1 MGAKPILTEDQ
12 RWLLRGLGGW
22 MMRDCMIGPS
32 GVAHLMQSLSSSSTA
47 HVDGGPDW
55 LDSGYQCRGGKVM
68 SNRQPAV
75 TVDEAQINRY
85 ASQLDA
91 TLKAELIE
99 CQRADRAETDR
110 VRKWCRCGREA
121 ECLKANQGD
130 PLYGNRHHP
139 SEAEIQAHYEEYW
152 RISLC
157 VSPDRTDRIHSCM
170 VKPGQVS
177 AIRHVSTPGVGRVWK
192 RTTLEQAAGNS
203 KRSPA

>member
-85 ASQLDA
+85 AAQLDA

-110 VRKWCRCGREA
+110 VWRWCRCGREA
-121 ECLKANQGD
+121 ECLKANRGD
-130 PLYGNRHHP
+130 PLYGNMHHP

-152 RISLC
+152 RIRDWTDDLLDLALGFQCGDDVEPIGQLSLFE
-157 VSPDRTDRIHSCM
+157 VAS
-170 VKPGQVS
+170 
-177 AIRHVSTPGVGRVWK
+177 
-192 RTTLEQAAGNS
+192 
-203 KRSPA
+203 